1 MTCGRQASFQIP
13 ARRYSDLRPMAG
25 PLDWGHV
32 VDAAAA
38 RLEESWVR
46 PDSTGHML
54 ASGLAEE
61 LAATLCAYGMVAA
74 EVDHMHDHE
83 DALTVGSRWA
93 PRRTVHITPMGCRSA
108 CRGGRDLMSGR
119 PGERWR
125 GDALCSE
132 R

>member
-1 MTCGRQASFQIP
+1 MLM
-13 ARRYSDLRPMAG
+13 DLLKVPVNTETEQPDAGNSPPPVPDLVNRPHDPR

-46 PDSTGHML
+46 PDNTGHML

-74 EVDHMHDHE
+74 EVDHMHQHE
-83 DALTVGSRWA
+83 NTLPS
-93 PRRTVHITPMGCRSA
+93 
-108 CRGGRDLMSGR
+108 GGQTL
-119 PGERWR
+119 PT
-125 GDALCSE
+125 
-132 R
+132 

>member
-1 MTCGRQASFQIP
+1 MTMDLLKVP
-13 ARRYSDLRPMAG
+13 ARSVTEQSAADSVAAPVPDVRQHDPR

-54 ASGLAEE
+54 ASGLAGE

-74 EVDHMHDHE
+74 EVDHMYDHA
-83 DALTVGSRWA
+83 DAQPA
-93 PRRTVHITPMGCRSA
+93 AQRTLPK
-108 CRGGRDLMSGR
+108 
-119 PGERWR
+119 
-125 GDALCSE
+125 
-132 R
+132 

>member
-1 MTCGRQASFQIP
+1 MPMDLLKVPGKSIVEQPDAAEVP
-13 ARRYSDLRPMAG
+13 APVQSQVIRPHDPR

-46 PDSTGHML
+46 PDSSGHML
-54 ASGLAEE
+54 ASGLADE

-83 DALTVGSRWA
+83 EAQPASQ
-93 PRRTVHITPMGCRSA
+93 
-108 CRGGRDLMSGR
+108 R
-119 PGERWR
+119 P
-125 GDALCSE
+125 LPK
-132 R
+132 